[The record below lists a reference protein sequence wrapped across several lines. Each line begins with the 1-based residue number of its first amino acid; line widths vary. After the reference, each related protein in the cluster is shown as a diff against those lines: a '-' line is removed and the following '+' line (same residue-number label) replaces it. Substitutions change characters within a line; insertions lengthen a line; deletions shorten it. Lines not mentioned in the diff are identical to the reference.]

1 MNEGFKNLKVYQ
13 LAYKSAM
20 EIFNITK
27 SFPKEEVYS
36 LTNQIRRSSRS
47 VCANLAEAYRK
58 RRYPKNFTSKISD
71 ADGET
76 SETIVWIDFSLHC
89 NYINIQTHE
98 SLIESY
104 REIGRMLGSMADCP
118 EKFIPKF

>member
-47 VCANLAEAYRK
+47 VCANLSEAYRK
-58 RRYPKNFTSKISD
+58 RRYPRNFTSKISD
-71 ADGET
+71 ADGEA
-76 SETIVWIDFSLHC
+76 SETIVWIDFSHTC
-89 NYINIQTHE
+89 GYIDFQTHE
-98 SLIESY
+98 SLIEAY
-104 REIGRMLGSMADCP
+104 REIGSMLGSMGNNP
-118 EKFIPKF
+118 EKFVPKY